1 MDPKSL
7 ILLEYHKVLAR
18 LKTFTRFEASMKL
31 AEVMRPTANLEKAL
45 HLQAETSEARLL
57 LSLNADLDFE
67 GASDMRS
74 LTDQAKHGI
83 TLEAAAF
90 LAIRNTLTLS
100 RKAKRILEEHADK
113 VPLLADLGADL
124 SGGLGLVDQI
134 NRTITERGEVL
145 DTASEDLNRIRSE
158 MKVTHARLME
168 RMTRYI
174 TDPQQSKMLQET
186 LITQRNGRYVL
197 PLRSEFKGRIKGL
210 VHDQSASGATL
221 FIEPLQVVEWNNRYR
236 ELELAERDEVL
247 RVLHALSLRI
257 AENSMALDATSNAMA
272 KLDLIFA
279 KGRYADKLRA
289 SEPELV
295 ALDKNSAAQHPGSTV
310 WLIQARHPLLD
321 PDKAVPI
328 DICLNPETFAVILTG
343 PNTGGKTVTLKTL
356 GLAVL
361 MAQSGL
367 HIPARSGSRL
377 SVFKDVFADI
387 GDEQS
392 IEQSLS
398 TFSGHIKQLVR
409 ILRKADARSLV
420 LLDELGAGTD
430 PQEGSALARA
440 VLDALLERRISCMIA
455 THYPEL
461 KAYAH
466 SAEGVTNASLEF
478 ELETLQPTY
487 HLTIG
492 LPGRSNALA
501 IAERLGLDPAII
513 AAARAELDPTELHA
527 EDLLAEIYRQRE
539 QTRNAYIAADKAR
552 EEVELVRNKVN
563 ARLEELERNEA
574 KILEKTQREA
584 ENELD
589 ALRSELSELRR
600 QMARLKAGSEA
611 QAESDEL
618 EALLDRLATAYVG
631 KTPKKLKKTRQHSEE
646 RPLKIGDKV
655 LVRKLGTEGRVTA
668 IQGEELEVQAGAL
681 RMRLRNVEVERKG
694 KEADKPGTDAA
705 APEKKAVSGRTVLPS
720 AGSPGLELDLRG
732 HRVEDA
738 LDKLDDYL
746 ETCSLAGMPFGRI
759 IHGKGTGA
767 VRQAVRETLRQ
778 APQVQRWESGGEK
791 EGGDGVS
798 VVFFN

>member
-31 AEVMRPTANLEKAL
+31 AEVLRPTANLEKAL

-67 GASDMRS
+67 GASDMRP

-100 RKAKRILEEHADK
+100 REAKRILEEHADK

-279 KGRYADKLRA
+279 KGRYADELRA

-295 ALDKNSAAQHPGSTV
+295 ALDKNSAAQHPGSTI

-478 ELETLQPTY
+478 DLETLQPTY

-513 AAARAELDPTELHA
+513 AAAKAELDPAELHA

-552 EEVELVRNKVN
+552 EEAELARNKVN
-563 ARLEELERNEA
+563 ARLEELEGNEA
-574 KILEKTQREA
+574 KILEKAQREA

-600 QMARLKAGSEA
+600 QMVRLKAGSEA

-631 KTPKKLKKTRQHSEE
+631 KTPKKPKKPRQYGQEL
-646 RPLKIGDKV
+646 PLKIGDKV

-668 IQGEELEVQAGAL
+668 IQGEEMEVQVGAL
-681 RMRLRNVEVERKG
+681 RMRLRSVEVERKG

-705 APEKKAVSGRTVLPS
+705 ALEKKAVSGKTVLPS

-732 HRVEDA
+732 YRVEDA

-746 ETCSLAGMPFGRI
+746 EACSLAGMPFGRI

>member
-1 MDPKSL
+1 M
-7 ILLEYHKVLAR
+7 
-18 LKTFTRFEASMKL
+18 
-31 AEVMRPTANLEKAL
+31 
-45 HLQAETSEARLL
+45 
-57 LSLNADLDFE
+57 
-67 GASDMRS
+67 
-74 LTDQAKHGI
+74 
-83 TLEAAAF
+83 
-90 LAIRNTLTLS
+90 
-100 RKAKRILEEHADK
+100 
-113 VPLLADLGADL
+113 
-124 SGGLGLVDQI
+124 
-134 NRTITERGEVL
+134 
-145 DTASEDLNRIRSE
+145 
-158 MKVTHARLME
+158 
-168 RMTRYI
+168 
-174 TDPQQSKMLQET
+174 
-186 LITQRNGRYVL
+186 
-197 PLRSEFKGRIKGL
+197 
-210 VHDQSASGATL
+210 HDQSASGATL

-279 KGRYADKLRA
+279 KGRYADELRA

-295 ALDKNSAAQHPGSTV
+295 ALDKNSAAQHPGSTI

-440 VLDALLERRISCMIA
+440 VLDALLKRRISCMIA

-478 ELETLQPTY
+478 DLETLQPTY

-513 AAARAELDPTELHA
+513 AAAKAELDPLNCM
-527 EDLLAEIYRQRE
+527 Q
-539 QTRNAYIAADKAR
+539 
-552 EEVELVRNKVN
+552 
-563 ARLEELERNEA
+563 
-574 KILEKTQREA
+574 KTCWQKFTA
-584 ENELD
+584 S
-589 ALRSELSELRR
+589 AS
-600 QMARLKAGSEA
+600 KP
-611 QAESDEL
+611 
-618 EALLDRLATAYVG
+618 AT
-631 KTPKKLKKTRQHSEE
+631 PISLPIRH
-646 RPLKIGDKV
+646 
-655 LVRKLGTEGRVTA
+655 VRKL
-668 IQGEELEVQAGAL
+668 
-681 RMRLRNVEVERKG
+681 
-694 KEADKPGTDAA
+694 
-705 APEKKAVSGRTVLPS
+705 S
-720 AGSPGLELDLRG
+720 LRG
-732 HRVEDA
+732 TR
-738 LDKLDDYL
+738 
-746 ETCSLAGMPFGRI
+746 
-759 IHGKGTGA
+759 
-767 VRQAVRETLRQ
+767 
-778 APQVQRWESGGEK
+778 
-791 EGGDGVS
+791 
-798 VVFFN
+798 